1 MGSVGAMPSGKLNI
15 LVQVGNF
22 PVTGFPQSFQAPS
35 RPLEGQ
41 RLLLCVGG
49 GIAAYKS
56 LELVRRLR
64 DAGAQVQVAMTAGA
78 QQFVTPLSFQ
88 ALSGNPT
95 RTTLWDDGAEQAMGH
110 IELARWADRIV
121 IAPATADLLARLAHG
136 HADDLVTTLCLA
148 TTAPLTVCPAMNHR
162 MWLHPA
168 TQANMAVLRER
179 GVQVIGPEDG
189 PLAEGES
196 GPGRV
201 SEAPAIIAAL
211 AANLA
216 TPGRLDGLRVLI
228 SAGPTYEDLDP
239 VRYVGNRSSGK
250 MGYAL
255 AAAAARQGAQVT
267 LVSGPVQLPV
277 PAGVTRIDVRSA
289 AQMREAVLAALPADI
304 YIGAAA
310 VADYTP
316 RQVSPQKLKK
326 TADSQIL
333 TLELVRTPDI
343 LAEVAAQRQALKL
356 VVGFAA
362 ETHDVE
368 KYARGKLVAK
378 QLDLIIAN
386 QVGIAGGGFE
396 SDQNAAIAYWD
407 GGQREFPGTAKTRLA
422 EQLLDLIAERLDA

>member
-1 MGSVGAMPSGKLNI
+1 MADS
-15 LVQVGNF
+15 
-22 PVTGFPQSFQAPS
+22 PQASPAQA
-35 RPLEGQ
+35 RPLDGQ
-41 RLLLCVGG
+41 KLLLCVGG

-56 LELVRRLR
+56 LDLVRRLR

-88 ALSGNPT
+88 ALSGQPT
-95 RTTLWDDGAEQAMGH
+95 RTTLWDSAAEQAMGH

-121 IAPATADLLARLAHG
+121 VAPATADLLARLANG

-168 TQANMAVLRER
+168 TQANIGLLRER
-179 GVQVIGPEDG
+179 GAQVIGPEDG

-196 GPGRV
+196 GPGRL
-201 SEAPAIIAAL
+201 SEPHQIVAAL
-211 AANLA
+211 AALRA
-216 TPGRLDGLRVLI
+216 PAAADREAASQQLQGLRVVI

-255 AAAAARQGAQVT
+255 AAAAARQGAQVV
-267 LVSGPVQLPV
+267 LVSGPVHLATP
-277 PAGVTRIDVRSA
+277 PGVQRVDVRSA
-289 AQMREAVLAALPADI
+289 AQMRTAVLDALPADI

-310 VADYTP
+310 VSDYTP
-316 RQVSPQKLKK
+316 RQIAPQKLKK
-326 TADSQIL
+326 TAGTQTL

-343 LAEVAAQRQALKL
+343 LAEVAQQTNALKL

-368 KYARGKLVAK
+368 KYARGKLIDK
-378 QLDLIIAN
+378 RLDLVIAN
-386 QVGIAGGGFE
+386 QVGITNGGFE
-396 SDQNAAIAYWD
+396 SDENAATAYWQ
-407 GGQREFPGTAKTRLA
+407 GGEQAFPGTSKTRLA
-422 EQLLDLIAERLDA
+422 EQLLSLIAQRLHA